1 LIKFQEMYFCDVIIM
16 LLEPR
21 SPKITTHYLV
31 QRLAQELKLYDR
43 RTASKLEDKV
53 IEKLRHYPCQLFV
66 GQANYLKEKALDSV
80 CHVWIYE
87 DV

>member
-1 LIKFQEMYFCDVIIM
+1 MINMF
-16 LLEPR
+16 LEPR
-21 SPKITTHYLV
+21 SPTIFTHYLV
-31 QRLAQELKLYDR
+31 QQLAQELKLYDR

-53 IEKLRHYPCQLFV
+53 IERLRHYPRQLFV